1 MINELSDFI
10 PKVHFELVPIKDL
23 VSNQEYQRNLS
34 WIHVKKAAE
43 NFDLNQVNPIKISRR
58 DGVNYIF
65 NGQHTAEIIAMVSG
79 SRDTPVWCMI
89 YDDLDYTA
97 EADIFA
103 NQMRNVKPLLPYEI
117 FNANCEAGNDKELL
131 IRSLVESYDLRIAP
145 GSAPGAICAVSA
157 LERIYDKY
165 GYSMLDHVLRLIIMT
180 WEGEPKS
187 FSANML
193 NGLARFLD
201 SYQDK
206 VNDSAYKEK
215 LGVYSIK
222 ELTKMAKERRAGSLG
237 YAEAMLIIYN
247 KRMKNPLP
255 WNDLYK
261 TKAEKTKTKSVTDVI
276 ANDMSDSSP
285 ELDHTG

>member
-1 MINELSDFI
+1 
-10 PKVHFELVPIKDL
+10 
-23 VSNQEYQRNLS
+23 
-34 WIHVKKAAE
+34 
-43 NFDLNQVNPIKISRR
+43 
-58 DGVNYIF
+58 
-65 NGQHTAEIIAMVSG
+65 
-79 SRDTPVWCMI
+79 
-89 YDDLDYTA
+89 
-97 EADIFA
+97 
-103 NQMRNVKPLLPYEI
+103 
-117 FNANCEAGNDKELL
+117 
-131 IRSLVESYDLRIAP
+131 
-145 GSAPGAICAVSA
+145 
-157 LERIYDKY
+157 
-165 GYSMLDHVLRLIIMT
+165 
-180 WEGEPKS
+180 
-187 FSANML
+187 ML

-276 ANDMSDSSP
+276 ANDISDSSP

>member
-1 MINELSDFI
+1 
-10 PKVHFELVPIKDL
+10 
-23 VSNQEYQRNLS
+23 
-34 WIHVKKAAE
+34 
-43 NFDLNQVNPIKISRR
+43 
-58 DGVNYIF
+58 
-65 NGQHTAEIIAMVSG
+65 MVSG

-89 YDDLDYTA
+89 YDDLDYNA

-103 NQMRNVKPLLPYEI
+103 NQMKNVKPLLPYEI

-165 GYSMLDHVLRLIIMT
+165 GYTMLDHVLRLIIMT

-193 NGLARFLD
+193 NGLARFLY

-206 VNDSAYKEK
+206 INDTVYKEK

-247 KRMKNPLP
+247 KRMKSPLP

-261 TKAEKTKTKSVTDVI
+261 TKAEKKQASIKEGVNNNFSASMAET
-276 ANDMSDSSP
+276 ANL
-285 ELDHTG
+285 E